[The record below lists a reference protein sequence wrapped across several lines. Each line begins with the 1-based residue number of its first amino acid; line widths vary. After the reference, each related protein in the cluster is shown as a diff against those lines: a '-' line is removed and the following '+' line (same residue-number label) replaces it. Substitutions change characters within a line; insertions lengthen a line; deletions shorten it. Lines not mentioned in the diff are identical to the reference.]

1 MRPIALAPSCPVC
14 GQPVDVAT
22 APRSVYQGVTYYLRC
37 AGCKAR
43 FDAEPERFLSGAGEA
58 GGCCGAHHGEGHFCV
73 REDGTGQ
80 HCGHHELGDPVS
92 GHPHRHM
99 RA

>member
-1 MRPIALAPSCPVC
+1 VDDHFCTEACTPGVGGVCPSDFSCRAAEDGSGVC
-14 GQPVDVAT
+14 WP
-22 APRSVYQGVTYYLRC
+22 
-37 AGCKAR
+37 K
-43 FDAEPERFLSGAGEA
+43 A